1 MDGEKISQGEK
12 RSDKVLHTTCKY
24 NATRQ
29 TNGRLGEDQPVARH
43 THANLYVEFERSLHA
58 RLAPEISIFIARVVE
73 LGTT

>member
-12 RSDKVLHTTCKY
+12 KGVTRFYTQ
-24 NATRQ
+24 RQ

-58 RLAPEISIFIARVVE
+58 RLAPEIMIFIARVVE